1 MAMQRTAPVRDGFT
15 LIELLVVVAII
26 AVLIAPLLPAVQSC
40 REAARRVYCVNNL
53 VQISVALLNY
63 ESTHETF
70 PPGVV
75 NLSGPV
81 ASRPAGYHQGWLTQ
95 ILPFIEQANAY
106 KRIDFRTGVYDPAN
120 ATVRAHLI
128 STLLCPS
135 DLGNR
140 LVAVRA
146 LGVAPSSYAAC
157 HHHRTRPIDANN
169 TGVFYLNSHTRIEDI
184 YDGTSNTILVGEK
197 LLETGDL
204 GWMSGTRA
212 TLRNTG
218 LPPNANPAGTFGV
231 IPPVDKDDGDPAAGP
246 SPDPALWVGGYA
258 SRHPGGANFI
268 FGDGSVK
275 FIKSTI
281 TPAVFHRI
289 GHRADGEVVSSDEF

>member
-1 MAMQRTAPVRDGFT
+1 MKRTAPAREGFT
-15 LIELLVVVAII
+15 LIELLVVIAII
-26 AVLIAPLLPAVQSC
+26 AVLVALLLPAVQSC
-40 REAARRVYCVNNL
+40 REAARRSYCVNNL

-63 ESTHETF
+63 ETAHETF

-75 NLSGPV
+75 NPSGPI
-81 ASRPAGYHQGWLTQ
+81 ASQPVGYHQGWITQ
-95 ILPFIEQANAY
+95 ILLFIEQASAY
-106 KRIDFRTGVYDPAN
+106 RQIDFRTGVYDPIN
-120 ATVRAHLI
+120 GTVRAHLI

-135 DLGNR
+135 DLGNV
-140 LVAVRA
+140 LVPIRSA
-146 LGVAPSSYAAC
+146 GIAPSNYAAC
-157 HHHRTRPIDANN
+157 HHHRDRPIDANN

-184 YDGTSNTILVGEK
+184 YDGASNTILVGEK

-218 LPPNANPAGTFGV
+218 LPPDANPAGTFGA
-231 IPPVDKDDGDPAAGP
+231 IPPVDADDGEPAAGP
-246 SPDPALWVGGYA
+246 SLDPALRVGGYA

-275 FIKSTI
+275 FIKSSVR
-281 TPAVFHRI
+281 PAVFQHL
-289 GHRADGEVVSSDEF
+289 GHRADGEVVSSGEF